1 MQNLSK
7 FATLLLCLFVISGWA
22 QIKPSAP
29 AGKKAAP
36 SQPRQAQKPSPPPP
50 VQDATTWPSG
60 LTTIITHHGSGAPTK
75 VNDIV
80 LVHYTGLLTSGA
92 KFDSSRDRN
101 DPIAFKLGAGR
112 VIKGWDEG
120 VAKLRVGDQAVL
132 VIPPALG
139 YGSRNVGN
147 GLIPPDSTLVFV
159 IEIVDVK
166 TKALSDELAKTLEEK
181 GLDAMGAQFHELQ
194 QTGFGDMYAGESDLN
209 SLGYQFLN
217 NKKFQE
223 AIAVF
228 KLNVEA
234 FPKSANVYDS
244 LAEAYMTNGD
254 KQLAIEYY
262 NKALAIDPSM
272 ESAKNN
278 LKKLNEN

>member
-1 MQNLSK
+1 M
-7 FATLLLCLFVISGWA
+7 
-22 QIKPSAP
+22 
-29 AGKKAAP
+29 
-36 SQPRQAQKPSPPPP
+36 
-50 VQDATTWPSG
+50 
-60 LTTIITHHGSGAPTK
+60 IITHHGAGVPTK
-75 VNDIV
+75 AGDIV
-80 LVHYTGLLTSGA
+80 LVHYAGLLTSGV

-120 VAKLRVGDQAVL
+120 VARLRVGDQAVL

-147 GLIPPDSTLVFV
+147 GLIPPESTLVFIV
-159 IEIVDVK
+159 EIVDVK
-166 TKALSDELAKTLEEK
+166 AKALSDELAKTLDEK
-181 GLDAMGAQFHELQ
+181 GLDAMVAQFHELQ
-194 QTGFGDMYAGESDLN
+194 QAGFGEMYAGESDLN
-209 SLGYQFLN
+209 GLGYQLM
-217 NKKFQE
+217 NKKKLQE

-244 LAEAYMTNGD
+244 LAEAYMTNGE
-254 KQLAIEYY
+254 KQLAIENYT
-262 NKALAIDPSM
+262 KALSIDPNM